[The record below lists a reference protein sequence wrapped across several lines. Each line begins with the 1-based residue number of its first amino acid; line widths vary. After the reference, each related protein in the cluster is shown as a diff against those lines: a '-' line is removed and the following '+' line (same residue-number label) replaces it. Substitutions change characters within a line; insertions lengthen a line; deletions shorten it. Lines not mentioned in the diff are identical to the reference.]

1 MNKNSDMKNI
11 KYSLLL
17 LLVVVIS
24 SCEKDIYKWDDSV
37 ARIQFKGDTL
47 GYKTFVFENE
57 TIVKDTIYLTV
68 STMGFTS
75 DKDRSFKLKQSPLE
89 GVENAVAGVHYVG
102 LDTPE
107 MEKRLKI
114 PANEAEVTVPI
125 IVMRDKSLKKS
136 RVEMRIAIAENDE
149 FTFGE
154 LNALTRHII
163 ISDDYERPA
172 SYADWLENACFGKYS
187 KVRHKFMHQVLAA
200 QTKLIPDEEFF
211 STVIAEESYYYY
223 SEMFGKAL
231 EKYNADPNNTDT
243 PLTSEPLLPDFPNGQ
258 VIVFKW

>member
-1 MNKNSDMKNI
+1 MKNI

-17 LLVVVIS
+17 LLAVVIS
-24 SCEKDIYKWDDSV
+24 SCEKNIYKWDDTV
-37 ARIQFKGDTL
+37 ARIQFTGDTL
-47 GYKTFVFENE
+47 GYKTFVFEDE
-57 TIVKDTIYLTV
+57 KIVDDTIYLTV
-68 STMGFTS
+68 RTMGFTS
-75 DKDRSFKLKQSPLE
+75 DKDRSFKLKQSQLE
-89 GVENAVAGVHYVG
+89 GVENAIAGVHYVG

-107 MEKRLKI
+107 IEKYLKI
-114 PANEAEVTVPI
+114 PANEAEVKIPI

-136 RVEMRIAIAENDE
+136 RVEMKIAIAENDE

-154 LNALTRHII
+154 LDSLTRHII

-172 SYADWLENACFGKYS
+172 SYTNWLETQCFGKYS

-200 QTKLIPDEEFF
+200 QTKFIPDEDFF
-211 STVIAEESYYYY
+211 TMVSTEQSYYYY

-231 EKYNADPNNTDT
+231 AKYNADPNNTDT